1 MLKTRKSATTATYL
15 PRVTHSKPAP
25 CGGVVNVAVFL
36 KTLVR
41 ARAREVRNF
50 LRDARNF
57 HRDARIFHQDARNFQ
72 RSPRN
77 FQRSPRNFQ
86 RDARNFQQDARIFHR
101 DAGNFQQDARNFQRD
116 ARNLHACFSG
126 SCGSDGLSLWTWR
139 RTIPAGLVLM
149 GKSTLT
155 GTLCRPVICNP
166 AGIMRYLREIVLF

>member
-50 LRDARNF
+50 QRDARIFHRDTRNF
-57 HRDARIFHQDARNFQ
+57 HRDARIFQQ
-72 RSPRN
+72 
-77 FQRSPRNFQ
+77 
-86 RDARNFQQDARIFHR
+86 DARNFQQDARNFSR
-101 DAGNFQQDARNFQRD
+101 DAGNFPRDGKNFPRN
-116 ARNLHACFSG
+116 ARNLHVCFSG

-166 AGIMRYLREIVLF
+166 AGIMRYLRDIVLF

>member
-1 MLKTRKSATTATYL
+1 MWQYF
-15 PRVTHSKPAP
+15 SK
-25 CGGVVNVAVFL
+25 L
-36 KTLVR
+36 SVR

-50 LRDARNF
+50 
-57 HRDARIFHQDARNFQ
+57 Q
-72 RSPRN
+72 R
-77 FQRSPRNFQ
+77 
-86 RDARNFQQDARIFHR
+86 DARIFHR
-101 DAGNFQQDARNFQRD
+101 DTRIFNQDARIFQQDARNFSRDARNFLRDARNFSRNRRNFPRD

>member
-25 CGGVVNVAVFL
+25 CGGVVNVAVFF

-57 HRDARIFHQDARNFQ
+57 SR
-72 RSPRN
+72 
-77 FQRSPRNFQ
+77 
-86 RDARNFQQDARIFHR
+86 
-101 DAGNFQQDARNFQRD
+101 DARNFQRD
-116 ARNLHACFSG
+116 ARIFHRDASIFHRDASIFHRDARNLHVCFSG

-166 AGIMRYLREIVLF
+166 LGLCVICER

>member
-15 PRVTHSKPAP
+15 PRVTHSKPAS
-25 CGGVVNVAVFL
+25 CGGAVNVAVFL

-50 LRDARNF
+50 LRDASIFHRDARNF
-57 HRDARIFHQDARNFQ
+57 HRDARNFHRDTRNFHRDTRIFNQDARNFS
-72 RSPRN
+72 R
-77 FQRSPRNFQ
+77 
-86 RDARNFQQDARIFHR
+86 
-101 DAGNFQQDARNFQRD
+101 DARNFQRD
-116 ARNLHACFSG
+116 GKNFPRDGKNFPRNARNLHVCFSG

-166 AGIMRYLREIVLF
+166 AGIMRYLRDIVLF